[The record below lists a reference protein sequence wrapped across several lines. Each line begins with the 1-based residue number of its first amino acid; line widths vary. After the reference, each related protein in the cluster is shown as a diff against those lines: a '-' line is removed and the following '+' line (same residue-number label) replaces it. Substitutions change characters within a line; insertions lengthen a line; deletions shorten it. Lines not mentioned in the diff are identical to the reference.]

1 MKAPMTKE
9 EFERLFDAKVGEP
22 LSQSGFQRSGK
33 SLYADANLASVSLIR
48 LGGRMARSGAISH
61 VVCCRM
67 SFMRD
72 RTERIPEGFVP
83 DPFDYPFKFLPT
95 KLSANLQYV
104 PQNLRYDRELLEF
117 QARRNALVQQDLEK
131 LTSSI
136 VERVQPWAASLAADA
151 VKNELLTLGENAWCE
166 RMWIEDCENY
176 LNR

>member
-1 MKAPMTKE
+1 MTKE

-22 LSQSGFQRSGK
+22 LSQLGFQRSGK
-33 SLYADANLASVSLIR
+33 SLYADANLATVSLIR

-67 SFMRD
+67 SFMQD

>member
-1 MKAPMTKE
+1 MTKE

-22 LSQSGFQRSGK
+22 LSQLGFQRSGK

-72 RTERIPEGFVP
+72 RTERIPEGFVA
-83 DPFDYPFKFLPT
+83 DPFDYPF
-95 KLSANLQYV
+95 NLQYV